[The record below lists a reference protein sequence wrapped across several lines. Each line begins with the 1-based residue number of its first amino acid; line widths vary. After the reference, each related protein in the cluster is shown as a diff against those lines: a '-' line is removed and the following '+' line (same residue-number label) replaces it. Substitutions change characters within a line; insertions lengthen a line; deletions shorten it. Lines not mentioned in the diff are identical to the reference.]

1 MNKRF
6 STLVAAFAAFASVA
20 SAQIGDKYVYLV
32 SSDTLTWTKESAGGI
47 DSLVF
52 KKSTSGTVFDTKA
65 KQDSALWLPKF
76 VEKAGAD
83 SVFQFVNKATNKNLS
98 FSTTVK
104 DGAGKYTV
112 AIREGVDKFVFKNG
126 VSGGSLIY
134 GVAADGKVVTFNS
147 TAGELEIVA
156 GNSESLQS
164 NKKFTTGT
172 AVSIDLKTA
181 EDLTGKI
188 NTFKLEFKGRDGNI
202 FTNTDLIPVPVDVNG
217 VAKFRFQVVGDEK
230 SDKGT
235 KAPKYITVDTVMIG
249 TATSVQVAAFQLD
262 TTVATGKTGSA
273 YKGSTNEGLQTF
285 KLSMDL
291 GNDSIVITT
300 DSIVKFANGAY
311 YVADHGSNADAADVP
326 YTVGYK
332 TFNGT
337 PVLCI
342 DSTAIEAPFIVISKG
357 TPVKLAGG
365 TGVYSLQ
372 LKSATGQY
380 KDYNNKFLVG
390 NATRSAATSYA
401 DAASAYVPAT
411 QFYVK
416 ENADGTYSIQ
426 ARDGGTS
433 AAITA
438 TNGETLYKTVAGAIL
453 TDQPLY
459 AVDAAKGIYAIG
471 RAEGD
476 TLAFTKLDVDMAD
489 KYIGYKYYT
498 KEEMGYGAVKFN
510 LASKAADDIYLTLVQ
525 DSVIAGVKGADKALE
540 LRLIEGADLNTTG
553 DTIYYG
559 AQALGDTLMR
569 VAYGMEKTYNAE
581 GARFAYESAMVKL
594 ADKSNGGLAENQ
606 KRFFFVENPAGGSY
620 KIVAAATTGKELVTM
635 NISNL
640 AVTYDEPTASVET
653 YFNIEGAEAPT
664 YAKVAP
670 GHYNVVNGNEMLTAS
685 ADAAKFMRVGD
696 ELKATAEDSD
706 FSLYIDSAYVN
717 RGDDNTNYGYYIY
730 KGATVK
736 IASTEA
742 AADTI
747 KGYVLSAPKADNF
760 KSATATGDSVIFC
773 DATVIADTLWYDGE
787 VDKKGNPI
795 KHEVTS
801 NKSVVM
807 FEVQPSGDYAA
818 VLMNAPA
825 KKLAVVNGTVIFTD
839 DVAAQP
845 LTLTASEAPT
855 ANETTPSV
863 SEVTVIAAN
872 GAIQI
877 VGAQGKKVVVSNILG
892 QTIANTVIS
901 SDNAT
906 IAAPAGV
913 VVVAVEGEEAVK
925 AIVK

>member
-32 SSDTLTWTKESAGGI
+32 NTTSDTLTWTKAAG
-47 DSLVF
+47 DSIAF
-52 KKSTSGTVFDTKA
+52 KKAPTGTKA
-65 KQDSALWLPKF
+65 AMDSALWLPKF
-76 VEKAGAD
+76 VKKIESGD
-83 SVFQFVNKATNKNLS
+83 SVFQFENKATKKLMSFAVTKN
-98 FSTTVK
+98 
-104 DGAGKYTV
+104 GADKYGTMV
-112 AIREGVDKFVFKNG
+112 AAGVDQFVYNNG
-126 VSGGSLIY
+126 VSGGSAIY
-134 GVAADGKVVTFNS
+134 AAYENKLFTFSGSAQGEMVLTTDLS
-147 TAGELEIVA
+147 TGA
-156 GNSESLQS
+156 
-164 NKKFTTGT
+164 KKFT
-172 AVSIDLKTA
+172 A
-181 EDLTGKI
+181 EDAGSYTLDTKEKLTGVLP
-188 NTFKLEFKGRDGNI
+188 TFKLDFNGKDGGL
-202 FTNTDLIPVPVDVNG
+202 FTEGELVPVPADND
-217 VAKFRFQVVGDEK
+217 KFRFQIVGKEN
-230 SDKGT
+230 STKGT
-235 KAPKYITVDTVMIG
+235 KPAQYITIDTVAVG
-249 TATSVQVAAFQLD
+249 GSVKAASFQLD
-262 TTVATGKTGSA
+262 TLVAAGVA
-273 YKGSTNEGLQTF
+273 QYKGAGNAGLQTF
-285 KLSMDL
+285 KLIMDL

-300 DSIVKFANGAY
+300 DSIVRFDAQGVYEVAYHGGASSTY
-311 YVADHGSNADAADVP
+311 LVGHKDFVGSTKLV
-326 YTVGYK
+326 V
-332 TFNGT
+332 
-337 PVLCI
+337 
-342 DSTAIEAPFIVISKG
+342 DSMQITAPLIAIAKG

-372 LKSATGQY
+372 LKANG
-380 KDYNNKFLVG
+380 G
-390 NATRSAATSYA
+390 NANATYNDLFLIGDGTAANSVA
-401 DAASAYVPAT
+401 AASVYIPST

-416 ENADGTYSIQ
+416 ENEDGTYSAQ
-426 ARDGGTS
+426 AREKGNVS
-433 AAITA
+433 AATA
-438 TNGETLYKTVAGAIL
+438 VNGSTTGQDIATPLFQN
-453 TDQPLY
+453 QPLY
-459 AVDAAKGIYAIG
+459 AVDAANGIYHWG
-471 RAEGD
+471 TGD
-476 TLAFTKLDVDMAD
+476 TVVFTKLDVDMAN
-489 KYIGYKYYT
+489 KNLGYKYFT
-498 KEEMGYGAVKFN
+498 REEMGFGAVKFN
-510 LASKAADDIYLTLVQ
+510 LASKAADDIYLALTQ
-525 DSVIAGVKGADKALE
+525 DSVIKGAKGIDNALE
-540 LRLIEGADLNTTG
+540 LRLIEGAELANS
-553 DTIYYG
+553 DTVVYG
-559 AQALGDTLMR
+559 AQALGDTLFR
-569 VAYGMEKTYNAE
+569 VAYAMEKPYNAD
-581 GARFAYESAMVKL
+581 GRKLAYEAVNTVNVVKL
-594 ADKSNGGLAENQ
+594 SKKATLQN
-606 KRFFFVENPAGGSY
+606 KRFFFVENPAGESY
-620 KIVAAATTGKELVTM
+620 KIVEAAIGTPSASMVTM
-635 NISNL
+635 NISSL

-670 GHYNVVNGNEMLTAS
+670 GHYNVVNGNEMLTAD